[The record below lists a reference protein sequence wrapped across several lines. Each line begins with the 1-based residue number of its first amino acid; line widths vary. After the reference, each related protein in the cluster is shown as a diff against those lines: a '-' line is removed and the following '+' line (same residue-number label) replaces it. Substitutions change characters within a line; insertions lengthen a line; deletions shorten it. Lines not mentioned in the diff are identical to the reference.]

1 MIRKDMIN
9 GMMPSIFND
18 VIGPVMRGPSSSH
31 TAASHRIGTL
41 IRQFCAPENGIVLVE
56 FDRHGALATTYEG
69 QGSAMGLISGL
80 LGLSIL
86 DRSIIRYK
94 ELAIEFGLDIS
105 FKVTD
110 FENSHPNTYKIS
122 VENESQVIFSF
133 TAISTGGGMIEIT
146 NLNGF
151 DVSVRGDFFETFIY
165 FEKQSVDEIKIILQD
180 IKNHTNYSEIVFY
193 QNGVSRFLIN
203 IKSREPLSDI
213 AKVISNDFKSVTW
226 IRQIDPVMPVLGG
239 VDLELPFSSV
249 GEMILFAEKNHHDI
263 ADLAIMYESARAGI
277 GPQKVYSLMHEIVL
291 YVKNSI
297 KEGLNGTF
305 YKDRILGHQSQLILN
320 AERENRIFRTPMN
333 KIIASVTA
341 LMEAKSSMGIIVAA
355 PTAGSAGVMGGTIL
369 GVAEGSSYDDAQ
381 ITRAF
386 LAAGMIGVFIA
397 HKYTFAAEKGGCQVE
412 CGAAS
417 GMTAAGLVQLMGG
430 SVCEAVNAASIAL
443 QNMLG
448 LICDPVADRV
458 EVPCLGKNILG
469 AGNALSS
476 ANMSIAGFDP
486 VIPLDEVIDA
496 MKSVGESLPSSL
508 CCTGLGGLSVTPTAI
523 KLQKKLK
530 SDTES
535 PEL

>member
-1 MIRKDMIN
+1 MRN
-9 GMMPSIFND
+9 GIMPSIFND

-41 IRQFCAPENGIVLVE
+41 IRQFCPPENGKVLVE
-56 FDRHGALATTYEG
+56 FDRHGSLATTYEG

-86 DRSIIRYK
+86 DRNIIRYK
-94 ELAIEFGLDIS
+94 ELAIECGLNIS

-110 FENSHPNTYKIS
+110 FENSHPNTYRIS
-122 VENESQVIFSF
+122 VEKENQVIFRF
-133 TAISTGGGMIEIT
+133 TAISKGGGMIEIT

-151 DVSVRGDFFETFIY
+151 EVSVGGDFFETFIY
-165 FEKQSVDEIKIILQD
+165 LEHLSVDKNNIIFQNLKQKTNHSEIILYND
-180 IKNHTNYSEIVFY
+180 E
-193 QNGVSRFLIN
+193 NGNFLIN
-203 IKSREPLSDI
+203 IKSREPFSDI
-213 AKVISNDFKSVTW
+213 AEIMSNELENVTW
-226 IRQIDPVMPVLGG
+226 IRQTNPVMPVLGG
-239 VDLELPFSSV
+239 VDLELPFTSV
-249 GEMILFAEKNHHDI
+249 GEMILLAEKNHYDM
-263 ADLAIMYESARAGI
+263 ADLAIMYESARASI
-277 GPQKVYSLMHEIVL
+277 VPQKVLSLMHDIVL
-291 YVKNSI
+291 YIKDSV
-297 KEGLNGTF
+297 KEGLKGTT
-305 YKDRILGHQSQLILN
+305 YKDRILGHQSQLILD
-320 AERENRIFRTPMN
+320 AEKENRIFRTPMN
-333 KIIASVTA
+333 IIIANVTA

-355 PTAGSAGVMGGTIL
+355 PTAGSTGVLGGTIL
-369 GVAEGSSYDDAQ
+369 AVAEGSSYDDVN

-430 SVCEAVNAASIAL
+430 SACEAVNAASIAL

-486 VIPLDEVIDA
+486 VIPLDEVLDA
-496 MKSVGESLPSSL
+496 MKSVGESLPASL
-508 CCTGLGGLSVTPTAI
+508 CCTGLGGLSVTPTAM
-523 KLQKKLK
+523 KLHKKLN
-530 SDTES
+530 SGTEN